1 MALPFVLKY
10 RSPQGAELNLANN
23 PRFLL
28 SSVDGLTAANVDISA
43 TEFAAHDGDFIN
55 NLHTTPRGI
64 VLYLTM
70 YQGENVENVKR
81 EVLGVIKPKQTGVL
95 YWDYEGRQLEISGTV
110 EAIEMQRFE
119 KSVVMQIT
127 LYCSGPYWESAAYI
141 IQKIELIMKLH
152 HFEVAFPQN
161 EGIVMGFY
169 NLDLTR
175 SFVNDGDAET
185 GAVITIIATGD
196 ITNPLLERADGLYFG
211 VNETMQAGDSIEIC
225 TIKGKKTVTKN
236 GVNIL
241 QKVKEG
247 STWLQLEVGENVFTI
262 SEAGGTANMY
272 FTFKYKQK
280 YV

>member
-10 RSPQGAELNLANN
+10 RSPQGAEIDLANN
-23 PRFLL
+23 SRFLL
-28 SSVDGLTAANVDISA
+28 SGVDGLTAANVDISA

-64 VLYLTM
+64 VLYLTI
-70 YQGENVENVKR
+70 YQAENAENVKR
-81 EVLGVIKPKQTGVL
+81 AILSVIKPKQTGVL
-95 YWDYEGRQLEISGTV
+95 YWDYEGRQLEISGAV
-110 EAIEMQRFE
+110 EAVEMKRFE

-127 LYCSGPYWESAAYI
+127 LYCSAPYWESAEYI

-152 HFEVAFPQN
+152 HFVVVFPQN
-161 EGIVMGFY
+161 EGIVMGYY
-169 NLDLTR
+169 NLELTR

-196 ITNPLLERADGLYFG
+196 VSNPLLERADGLYFG

-272 FTFKYKQK
+272 FTFKYKEK

>member
-10 RSPQGAELNLANN
+10 RSPRGVELDLANN
-23 PRFLL
+23 RRFLL
-28 SSVDGLTAANVDISA
+28 SGVDGMTAASVDISA

-55 NLHTTPRGI
+55 NLHTTPRSI
-64 VLYLTM
+64 VLYFTI

-81 EVLGVIKPKQTGVL
+81 EVLSIIKPKQTGVL
-95 YWDYEGRQLEISGTV
+95 YWDYEGRALEISGVV
-110 EAIEMQRFE
+110 EEIEMQRFAD
-119 KSVVMQIT
+119 SVVMQIT
-127 LYCSGPYWESAAYI
+127 IYCSAPYWENAAYI
-141 IQKIELIMKLH
+141 VQKIELIMKLH
-152 HFEVAFPQN
+152 YFKVAFPQN
-161 EGIVMGFY
+161 EGIVMGYY
-169 NLDLTR
+169 NLDLTK
-175 SFVNDGDAET
+175 SFENDGDAET

-196 ITNPLLERADGLYFG
+196 ITNPLLERSDGVYFG
-211 VNETMQAGDSIEIC
+211 VNETMQSGDSIEIC